1 MEAEI
6 NHGGGVRLMVL
17 GLTRLG
23 EDDKSARQRG
33 CCVVVLFRDGIVEIH
48 VEREREREIGR
59 QEEASICQFVYI
71 YMYICRYTLID
82 VICRCR

>member
-48 VEREREREIGR
+48 VEREGEGDWEAGR
-59 QEEASICQFVYI
+59 GKYMSICIYI
-71 YMYICRYTLID
+71 HVYMYM
-82 VICRCR
+82 